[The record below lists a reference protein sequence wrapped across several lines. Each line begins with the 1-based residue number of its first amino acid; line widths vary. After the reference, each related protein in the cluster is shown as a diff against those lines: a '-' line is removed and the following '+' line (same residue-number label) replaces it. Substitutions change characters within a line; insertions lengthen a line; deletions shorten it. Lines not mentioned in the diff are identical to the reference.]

1 MSKLT
6 IYLALAKA
14 GLWWACVIAIGAS
27 ILTMVVLVRAAYIV
41 FWGKSRTAPPASAE
55 AREVPAVMWVPM
67 AILAAA
73 CLWLG
78 ISPQGP
84 YMLLNRAADVLATIG
99 R

>member
-1 MSKLT
+1 
-6 IYLALAKA
+6 
-14 GLWWACVIAIGAS
+14 
-27 ILTMVVLVRAAYIV
+27 
-41 FWGKSRTAPPASAE
+41 
-55 AREVPAVMWVPM
+55 M

-78 ISPQGP
+78 VHPQGP